1 MTGIL
6 SMFAARAGARL
17 AIGVDASDIIEQ
29 ARAVVAHN
37 QLADRV
43 QLHHSSLEARSSRD
57 RAEIEP
63 RSSRDRAEIARGCS
77 WATRR
82 GVRGGVERVD
92 IVREG

>member
-57 RAEIEP
+57 RAEI
-63 RSSRDRAEIARGCS
+63 ARGCS
-77 WATRR
+77 CTHR
-82 GVRGGVERVD
+82 GVRGGVERVG
-92 IVREG
+92 IVRKG